1 MSGPKS
7 TPNPTH
13 METTSPYAGSVCFF
27 WSRAQIDWDNIDRTM
42 LLWRR
47 HERTGKKKNAHTY
60 ICIHASSLSHHPSM
74 QQSSSIIH
82 HPSIHASS
90 MLHHPSSMHHPPV
103 IVQRP
108 SSIHRG
114 SSMTHGWCWSWGEGF
129 VWRGGLEMINNNMR
143 IQQRCRATKTR

>member
-1 MSGPKS
+1 MCPDQNQ
-7 TPNPTH
+7 PQIQPTWRQH
-13 METTSPYAGSVCFF
+13 PPMLVLCVFFFGRGHKLTGTTLIEPCCCGGGT
-27 WSRAQIDWDNIDRTM
+27 RE
-42 LLWRR
+42 LGRR
-47 HERTGKKKNAHTY
+47 KNAHTY
-60 ICIHASSLSHHPSM
+60 ICIHATSLSHHPSM

-90 MLHHPSSMHHPPV
+90 MLHHPSSMHHSPV

-114 SSMTHGWCWSWGEGF
+114 SSMTHGWCWSWGEGV

-143 IQQRCRATKTR
+143 IQ